1 MTTSAPMSATRN
13 SLCGLSLLLLL
24 LAGPLCPAQRRVSAD
39 VEVKQALAGKVVTV
53 TKSVY
58 CSGNGRLVIHFLTP
72 EEMFVVTN
80 PLGEARVYFP
90 KTGKDNAG
98 ENIGLSSRDELL
110 FLFLSGRV
118 DDLGVTQDG
127 YRLVSTAN
135 EDGLLKKTF
144 VSEKNGNLPRVEIV
158 YQNYL
163 PIYLAYLDP
172 SGKAVN
178 KTYFSNYSYF
188 QRFVFP
194 CRVTNITYPTPRDS
208 SVTRTLYSNL
218 KVDVDDPL
226 FDYDIPAAGGR

>member
-1 MTTSAPMSATRN
+1 MSATRN

-24 LAGPLCPAQRRVSAD
+24 FAGAPCLAQRRVSAD
-39 VEVKQALAGKVVTV
+39 VEVKQAVAGKVVTV

-58 CSGNGRLVIHFLTP
+58 CSGNGRLVIHFHTP

-80 PLGEARVYFP
+80 PLGEARVFIP
-90 KTGKDNAG
+90 KTGKDDGG

-110 FLFLSGRV
+110 YLFLSGRV

-127 YRLVSTAN
+127 YKLVSTTN
-135 EDGLLKKTF
+135 EEGLLKKTF
-144 VSEKNGNLPRVEIV
+144 VSDKNGSLPKIEIV

-163 PIYLAYLDP
+163 PIYLAYLDAT
-172 SGKAVN
+172 GKAVN

-208 SVTRTLYSNL
+208 AVVRTLYSNL
-218 KVDVDDPL
+218 KVDSNDPL
-226 FDYDIPAAGGR
+226 FDYDIPAAGQR